1 MSSPPRTAFLYTPAY
16 ARFDY
21 GPTHPLRNVRLR
33 LTHELIM
40 AHGLLDLPNTRR
52 VETRPSTMDEM
63 AAFHDP
69 EYLEVLR
76 RVDGNDVR
84 ANARG
89 ALYAYGLGTG
99 DNPIFP
105 GVYAWSALVTG
116 ASLQAMELVASGQV
130 DVAFN
135 IAGGLHHAH
144 RAKASGFCYVDDP
157 AVILAHLLDR
167 GLRVAY
173 VDIDVHH
180 GDGVQFGFYDT
191 DRALTISLH
200 ESGLSLFPGTGFVE
214 ETGEGKG
221 QGFSVN
227 VPFAPGTDD
236 EIFVWAFDEV
246 VPPLLRAF
254 APDVLVTQLG
264 TDTHRTDPLANLCLT
279 TRGFAHAVRAFRAT
293 GRPWIALGGGGY
305 DVANVPRAWTLA
317 WAIMNDVEPPPA
329 VPEAY
334 RQACIAM
341 DLRADPLVDEP
352 YVAAGRAKETAW
364 EFARDQVAGVRRVI
378 FPHHGLAAAGVASA
392 G

>member
-1 MSSPPRTAFLYTPAY
+1 MSPLPRTAFIYTADY

-33 LTHELIM
+33 LTHDLIQ
-40 AHGLLDLPNTRR
+40 AHGLLRLPNTRTL
-52 VETRPSTMDEM
+52 ETRPAGLEEM
-63 AAFHDP
+63 AAFHDGG
-69 EYLEVLR
+69 YLEVLR
-76 RVDGNDVR
+76 RADAGELRGNP
-84 ANARG
+84 
-89 ALYAYGLGTG
+89 YAYGLGTG

-105 GVYAWSALVTG
+105 GMYEWSALLTG
-116 ASLQAMELVASGQV
+116 ASLQAMELVAAGQV

-157 AVILAHLLDR
+157 AVIIAHLAER

-191 DRALTISLH
+191 DRVLTISLH
-200 ESGLSLFPGTGFVE
+200 ESGFSLFPGTGFVE
-214 ETGEGKG
+214 ETGQGKG

-227 VPFAPGTDD
+227 VPLAPGTDD
-236 EIFVWAFDEV
+236 EIFVWAFDAV

-254 APDVLVTQLG
+254 APDILVTQLG

-279 TRGFAHAVRAFRAT
+279 TRGFAHAVRGFRAA

-317 WAIMNDVEPPPA
+317 WAFMNDAEPPA
-329 VPEAY
+329 GVPEAY
-334 RQACIAM
+334 RAACRAL
-341 DLRADPLVDEP
+341 DLRADPLLDEP
-352 YVAAGRAKETAW
+352 HRTTGRAKETAW
-364 EFARDQVAGVRRVI
+364 AFARDQVARGRQLI
-378 FPHHGLAAAGVASA
+378 FPHHGLAAGAGGPPEA
-392 G
+392 GG

>member
-1 MSSPPRTAFLYTPAY
+1 MNSPPRTAFIYSADY

-21 GPTHPLRNVRLR
+21 GPHHPLRNVRLR
-33 LTHELIM
+33 LTHDLIR
-40 AHGLLDLPNTRR
+40 AHGLLDLPTTQV
-52 VETRPSTMDEM
+52 VESRTASPDEM
-63 AAFHDP
+63 LAFHDP
-69 EYLEVLR
+69 AYLDTLR
-76 RVDGNDVR
+76 RADGGEAGGDLFR
-84 ANARG
+84 
-89 ALYAYGLGTG
+89 YGLGTA

-105 GVYAWSALVTG
+105 GVYEWSALVAG
-116 ASLQAMELVASGQV
+116 ASLQAMELVAAGRA

-157 AVILAHLLDR
+157 GVIIAHLVER

-180 GDGVQFGFYDT
+180 GDGVQWAFYDT
-191 DRALTISLH
+191 DRALTLSLH

-214 ETGEGKG
+214 EAGKGKG

-227 VPFAPGTDD
+227 VPLAPDTDD
-236 EIFVWAFDEV
+236 EIFTWAFDQV
-246 VPPLLRAF
+246 VPPILAAY
-254 APDVLVTQLG
+254 APDILVTQLG
-264 TDTHRTDPLANLCLT
+264 ADMHRTDPLANLSLT

-317 WAIMNDVEPPPA
+317 WSIMNGLEPPSG

-334 RQACIAM
+334 REACRALG
-341 DLRADPLVDEP
+341 LRADRLLDDPQPVSGP
-352 YVAAGRAKETAW
+352 AKETAW
-364 EFARDQVAGVRRVI
+364 AFARDQVARVRRTI
-378 FPHHGLAAAGVASA
+378 FPHHGLAD
-392 G
+392 